1 MKKHQKTL
9 RQGHHRANHVVG
21 LKTAFSDIAKETS
34 EDRSAVMN
42 LTNTNSTLV
51 AQVAEYKNHLTSK
64 DSGIVVI
71 TKQITNLQDEV
82 ENLKARVQGDTG
94 TGKNITINSNYKPH
108 STLWGAP

>member
-1 MKKHQKTL
+1 MKKYQKTSL
-9 RQGHHRANHVVG
+9 QGHHGANHVVG
-21 LKTAFSDIAKETS
+21 LKTAFSDLAKETS

-42 LTNTNSTLV
+42 LTNANSTLV

-94 TGKNITINSNYKPH
+94 TGKNITINSN
-108 STLWGAP
+108 